1 MTPITLESIK
11 TEQTRLAEM
20 IAAFEKQAEESVLFF
35 PEITINLQPGEQYAG
50 IIVGKDGEPSH
61 QLILLPEQHGC
72 TTWKKASEWATQQG
86 GSLPTRREQ
95 SLLFA
100 NLKDQFEKDWYWSSE
115 SYEPDTAYAW
125 FQSFH
130 YGRQYGT
137 RKDTYHCRAR
147 AVRRVEI
154 KGGQG

>member
-20 IAAFEKQAEESVLFF
+20 IATFEKQAEESVLFF

-61 QLILLPEQHGC
+61 HLVLLPEQHGC

-115 SYEPDTAYAW
+115 SYEPDTASAW
-125 FQSFH
+125 FQYFTNGYQNYH
-130 YGRQYGT
+130 H
-137 RKDTYHCRAR
+137 KDHNHCRAR
-147 AVRRVEI
+147 AVRRVKVEDVE
-154 KGGQG
+154 

>member
-1 MTPITLESIK
+1 MTPITLEDIK
-11 TEQTRLAEM
+11 AEQTKIAEM

-35 PEITINLQPGEQYAG
+35 PEITINLKPGEQYAG

-61 QLILLPEQHGC
+61 HLTLLPEQHEC
-72 TTWKKASEWATQQG
+72 TNWKKASEWAKQQG

-115 SYEPDTAYAW
+115 SYEPDNAYAW
-125 FQSFH
+125 YQGFDYGYQSSYH
-130 YGRQYGT
+130 
-137 RKDTYHCRAR
+137 KDSGLCRAR
-147 AVRRVEI
+147 AVRRLI
-154 KGGQG
+154 ISD